1 MCVLSL
7 RRGTSNLHNSC
18 RKKRGESHLTMDHG
32 AVVAASMMAVH
43 HMTTT
48 VSDAVAPGYSFF

>member
-1 MCVLSL
+1 MFFHCAVAPLIY
-7 RRGTSNLHNSC
+7 TTAVA
-18 RKKRGESHLTMDHG
+18 KKRGESHLTMDHG